1 MLSSC
6 ILLAVVGLVAFA
18 IRYASSIEQPVV
30 GDYELGF
37 VYRKDK
43 LVDVIGPGKYNYL
56 FGKKVELVDLTKPFY
71 SRHDLSFLLQFP
83 RVKALLEIIEVKD
96 NQLALE
102 YKEGLFSGVIQ
113 PGRYGYWNSIIQY
126 VIYTYNLDEVEVPA
140 SLSKKILAKR
150 ELAVHVVKQV
160 VSANF
165 IGLLFI
171 DGEFVRKLK
180 PGTYYFWKTEQNV
193 EVRGADLRTQLVE
206 IGGQEILT
214 KDKAGIRV
222 NFDVQYKMVD
232 IEKALVDTADY
243 KRQMYTII
251 QLALREY
258 IGIMTLDNILARKE
272 EVAPFVMSETR
283 ARLSALGI
291 ELVASGMR
299 DIILPGDVK
308 AILNQVLIAQKK
320 AQANNIMRQE
330 ETAATRS
337 LLNTAKL
344 MEQNDM
350 LFRLKEMEYVERI
363 AEKVGEITVGGGDRI
378 LGQLQGMFSASKN

>member
-6 ILLAVVGLVAFA
+6 ILLAVIGLIAFA
-18 IRYASSIEQPVV
+18 IKYATSIEQSVV

-43 LVDVIGPGKYNYL
+43 LVAVVGPGKYSYL
-56 FGKKVELVDLTKPFY
+56 FGEKVELVDLTKPFY

-113 PGRYGYWNSIIQY
+113 PGRYGYWNSILQY
-126 VIYTYNLDEVEVPA
+126 VIYTYNLDEVEIPA
-140 SLSKKILAKR
+140 SLSRKILAKR
-150 ELAVHVVKQV
+150 ELAGHVVKHV

-171 DGEFVRKLK
+171 DGEFVRKVK
-180 PGTYYFWKTEQNV
+180 PGTYYFWKTEQTV
-193 EVRGADLRTQLVE
+193 DLRGADLRTQLVE

-214 KDKAGIRV
+214 KDKAAIRV
-222 NFDVQYKMVD
+222 NFDVQYKIVD
-232 IEKALVDTADY
+232 IEKALVETADY

-258 IGIMTLDNILARKE
+258 IGTMTLDNILARKE

-283 ARLSALGI
+283 ARLSALGVD
-291 ELVASGMR
+291 LVASGMR

-350 LFRLKEMEYVERI
+350 LFKLKEMEYVERI